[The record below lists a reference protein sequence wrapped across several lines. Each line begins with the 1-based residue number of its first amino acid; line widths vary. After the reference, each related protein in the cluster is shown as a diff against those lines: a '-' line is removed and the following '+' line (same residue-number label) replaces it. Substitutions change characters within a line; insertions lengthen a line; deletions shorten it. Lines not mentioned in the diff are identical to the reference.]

1 MLTFNAWS
9 PQKGHTY
16 LTNLRLNVAFFR
28 NGILR
33 NFCKIHG
40 KTLVPEIINKV
51 ASRPATLLKKKT
63 VAQVFSSEFCKIFK
77 DTFFTEHVLETYS
90 ACLIYSE
97 VSTATG
103 GQGLQLY

>member
-1 MLTFNAWS
+1 M
-9 PQKGHTY
+9 
-16 LTNLRLNVAFFR
+16 
-28 NGILR
+28 
-33 NFCKIHG
+33 
-40 KTLVPEIINKV
+40 PEIINKV

-63 VAQVFSSEFCKIFK
+63 LAQVFSSEFCKIFK

-90 ACLIYSE
+90 VCLIYSE